1 MRLTSW
7 NLLHGLTTPFASA
20 RENAP
25 SGSPAEPNTLLASA
39 LRTLNP
45 DLLGLQEMDFRLN
58 RSGNSNQV
66 AEIAAMMGA
75 DHWAFAPS
83 VIGSP
88 DENWRGTTDTDT
100 RIITNKNS
108 AGLSGYG
115 IGVVSKI
122 PIRSWHRLEL
132 PAAPIGVLMTLPRD
146 GKLKR
151 IYVRDHPRSALA
163 VELENGWLIINT
175 HLSFV
180 PVFNFLQLQKI
191 KRWVKR
197 LPVTDKTKIII
208 MGDLN
213 LPISAFVRGLHWNSL
228 VKERTFPTWSP
239 RVQID
244 YFLSQKI
251 SPEDVVHVPSMLTG
265 VSDHL
270 PLTVELD

>member
-7 NLLHGLTTPFASA
+7 NLLHGLATPLAGAS
-20 RENAP
+20 ENAP
-25 SGSPAEPNTLLASA
+25 SAGPNEPFTLLASA

-45 DLLGLQEMDFRLN
+45 DLLGLQEMDFHLG
-58 RSGNSNQV
+58 RSGDSNQV
-66 AEIAAMMGA
+66 AAIASMMGA
-75 DHWAFAPS
+75 EHWAFAPS

-88 DENWRGTTDTDT
+88 DENWRGTTDSDA
-100 RIITNKNS
+100 RVVTNKNPIGS
-108 AGLSGYG
+108 AGYG
-115 IGVVSKI
+115 IGIVSKI

-132 PAAPIGVLMTLPRD
+132 PAAPIGVLMTLPRA
-146 GKLKR
+146 GKLKK

-163 VELENGWLIINT
+163 AELEDGWLIINT

-180 PVFNFLQLQKI
+180 PVFNYLQLLKV

-213 LPISAFVRGLHWNSL
+213 LPFSVIVRGLHWNSL
-228 VKERTFPTWSP
+228 VTERTFPTWKP
-239 RVQID
+239 KAQID

-251 SPEDVVHVPSMLTG
+251 SAEDVIHIPSMLTG

-270 PLTVELD
+270 PLTVEVD

>member
-7 NLLHGLTTPFASA
+7 NLLHGRATPLTSAS
-20 RENAP
+20 ENAR
-25 SGSPAEPNTLLASA
+25 SGSPAEPNTLLANA

-45 DLLGLQEMDFRLN
+45 DVLGLQEVDFHLA
-58 RSGNSNQV
+58 RSADSNQV
-66 AEIAAMMGA
+66 AAIASMMGA
-75 DHWAFAPS
+75 QHWAFTPS

-88 DENWRGTTDTDT
+88 DENWRGTTQADV
-100 RIITNKNS
+100 RVVTNKNPI
-108 AGLSGYG
+108 GLSGYG
-115 IGVVSKI
+115 IGLVSKV

-132 PAAPIGVLMTLPRD
+132 PAAPIGVLMTLPRE
-146 GKLKR
+146 GKLKK

-163 VELENGWLIINT
+163 AELENGWLIINT
-175 HLSFV
+175 HLTFV
-180 PVFNFLQLQKI
+180 PVFNYLQLLKI

-197 LPVTDKTKIII
+197 LPATDKSKIII

-213 LPISAFVRGLHWNSL
+213 LPLSILVRGLHWNSL
-228 VKERTFPTWSP
+228 VTERTFPTWKP
-239 RVQID
+239 RVQVD

>member
-7 NLLHGLTTPFASA
+7 NLLHGLATPFTAA
-20 RENAP
+20 GENAP
-25 SGSPAEPNTLLASA
+25 YESPAEPNALLASA
-39 LRTLNP
+39 LRTLHP
-45 DLLGLQEMDFRLN
+45 DLLGLQEVDFCLA
-58 RSGNSNQV
+58 RSADSNQV
-66 AEIAAMMGA
+66 ATVAAMMGA
-75 DHWAFAPS
+75 EHWAFAPS

-88 DENWRGTTDTDT
+88 DENWRGTTDADV
-100 RIITNKNS
+100 RVITNKNS
-108 AGLSGYG
+108 IGLSGYG
-115 IGVVSKI
+115 IGLVSKV

-146 GKLKR
+146 GKLKKV
-151 IYVRDHPRSALA
+151 YVRDHPRSALA
-163 VELENGWLIINT
+163 AELDNGWLIINT

-180 PVFNFLQLQKI
+180 PVFNYLQLQKI

-213 LPISAFVRGLHWNSL
+213 LPISALVRGLHWNSL

-251 SPEDVVHVPSMLTG
+251 SPEDLVHVPSMLTG

-270 PLTVELD
+270 PLTVEVD

>member
-7 NLLHGLTTPFASA
+7 NLLHGLATPLTSA

-25 SGSPAEPNTLLASA
+25 FESPAQPNTLLANA
-39 LRTLNP
+39 LRALNP
-45 DLLGLQEMDFRLN
+45 DVLGLQEVDFHLA
-58 RSGNSNQV
+58 RSADSNQV
-66 AEIAAMMGA
+66 ATIAAMMDA
-75 DHWAFAPS
+75 EHWAFAPS

-88 DENWRGTTDTDT
+88 DENWRGTTDADV
-100 RIITNKNS
+100 RVVTNKNS
-108 AGLSGYG
+108 IGLSGYG
-115 IGVVSKI
+115 IGVVSRV

-132 PAAPIGVLMTLPRD
+132 PAAPIGVLMKLPRE

-163 VELENGWLIINT
+163 AELENGWLIINT

-180 PVFNFLQLQKI
+180 PVFNYLQLQKV
-191 KRWVKR
+191 KRWVKS

-213 LPISAFVRGLHWNSL
+213 LPYSIVVRGLHWNSL
-228 VKERTFPTWSP
+228 VTEQTFPTWKP
-239 RVQID
+239 KVQID

>member
-7 NLLHGLTTPFASA
+7 NLLHGLATPLTCGQ
-20 RENAP
+20 ENAP

-45 DLLGLQEMDFRLN
+45 DLLGLQEMDFRLA
-58 RSGNSNQV
+58 RSADSNQV
-66 AEIAAMMGA
+66 ATIAAMMDA
-75 DHWAFAPS
+75 EHWAFAPS

-88 DENWRGTTDTDT
+88 DENWRGTTDADA
-100 RIITNKNS
+100 RIITNKNPI
-108 AGLSGYG
+108 GLSGYG

-146 GKLKR
+146 GKLKK

-163 VELENGWLIINT
+163 AELENGWLIINT

-180 PVFNFLQLQKI
+180 PVFNYLQLQKI
-191 KRWVKR
+191 KRWAKR
-197 LPVTDKTKIII
+197 LPVTDKSKIII
-208 MGDLN
+208 LGDLN
-213 LPISAFVRGLHWNSL
+213 LPYSILVRGLHWNSL
-228 VKERTFPTWSP
+228 VKERTFPTWKP

-251 SPEDVVHVPSMLTG
+251 SPEDVVHVPSMLT
-265 VSDHL
+265 
-270 PLTVELD
+270 

>member
-7 NLLHGLTTPFASA
+7 NLLHVKATPLTSAS
-20 RENAP
+20 ENAL
-25 SGSPAEPNTLLASA
+25 SATPAELNTLLANA

-45 DLLGLQEMDFRLN
+45 DVLGLQEMDFHLA
-58 RSGNSNQV
+58 RSSDSNQV
-66 AEIAAMMGA
+66 ATIAAMMGA
-75 DHWAFAPS
+75 EHWAFAPS
-83 VIGSP
+83 VFGSP
-88 DENWRGTTDTDT
+88 DDNWRGSTDADVQVV
-100 RIITNKNS
+100 TNLDS
-108 AGLSGYG
+108 VGSSGYG
-115 IGVVSKI
+115 IGLVSKV

-132 PAAPIGVLMTLPRD
+132 PAAPIGVLMTLPHE
-146 GKLKR
+146 GKLKK

-163 VELENGWLIINT
+163 AELENGWLIINT

-180 PVFNFLQLQKI
+180 PIFNYLQLLKI
-191 KRWVKR
+191 KRWVKK
-197 LPVTDKTKIII
+197 LPVTNKSKIII
-208 MGDLN
+208 MGDFN
-213 LPISAFVRGLHWNSL
+213 LPFSILVRGLHWNSL
-228 VKERTFPTWSP
+228 VKERTFPTWKP

>member
-7 NLLHGLTTPFASA
+7 NLLHGLATPLPSA
-20 RENAP
+20 RENAT

-45 DLLGLQEMDFRLN
+45 DLIGLQEMDFHLA
-58 RSGNSNQV
+58 RSADSNQV
-66 AEIAAMMGA
+66 ATIAAMMDA
-75 DHWAFAPS
+75 EHWAFAPS

-88 DENWRGTTDTDT
+88 DEDWRGATEVDA
-100 RIITNKNS
+100 RVITNKNPI
-108 AGLSGYG
+108 GLSGYG

-132 PAAPIGVLMTLPRD
+132 PAAPIGVLMKLPRD
-146 GKLKR
+146 GKLKK

-163 VELENGWLIINT
+163 AELENGWLIINT

-180 PVFNFLQLQKI
+180 PVFNYLQLQKI
-191 KRWVKR
+191 KRWAKR
-197 LPVTDKTKIII
+197 LPVTDKSKIII

-213 LPISAFVRGLHWNSL
+213 LPFSLLVRGLHWNSL
-228 VKERTFPTWSP
+228 VKERTFPTWKP
-239 RVQID
+239 KAQID
-244 YFLSQKI
+244 YFLSQKL

>member
-7 NLLHGLTTPFASA
+7 NLLHGLATPLAAAS
-20 RENAP
+20 ENAP
-25 SGSPAEPNTLLASA
+25 PERSTEPFTLLASA

-45 DLLGLQEMDFRLN
+45 DLLGLQEMDFHLG
-58 RSGNSNQV
+58 RSGDSNQV
-66 AEIAAMMGA
+66 AAIAAMMGA
-75 DHWAFAPS
+75 EHWAFAPS

-88 DENWRGTTDTDT
+88 DENWRGTTDSDA
-100 RIITNKNS
+100 RVITNQNPS
-108 AGLSGYG
+108 GSSGYG

-132 PAAPIGVLMTLPRD
+132 PPAPIGVLMTLPRD
-146 GKLKR
+146 GKLQK

-163 VELENGWLIINT
+163 AELENGWLIINT

-180 PVFNFLQLQKI
+180 PVFNYLQLLKI
-191 KRWVKR
+191 KRWVKK

-213 LPISAFVRGLHWNSL
+213 LPFSTIVRGLHWNSL
-228 VKERTFPTWSP
+228 VTERTFPTWKP
-239 RVQID
+239 KVQID

-251 SPEDVVHVPSMLTG
+251 SPEDVIHVPSMLTG

-270 PLTVELD
+270 PLTVEMD

>member
-7 NLLHGLTTPFASA
+7 NLLHGLATPLAGAS
-20 RENAP
+20 ENAP
-25 SGSPAEPNTLLASA
+25 SAGSTEPFTLLASA

-45 DLLGLQEMDFRLN
+45 DLLGLQEMDFHLG
-58 RSGNSNQV
+58 RSGDSNQV
-66 AEIAAMMGA
+66 AAIASMMGA
-75 DHWAFAPS
+75 EHWAFAPS

-88 DENWRGTTDTDT
+88 DENWRGTTDSDA
-100 RIITNKNS
+100 RVVTNKNPIGS
-108 AGLSGYG
+108 AGYG

-146 GKLKR
+146 GKLKK
-151 IYVRDHPRSALA
+151 IYVSDHPRSALA
-163 VELENGWLIINT
+163 AELEDGWLVINT

-180 PVFNFLQLQKI
+180 PVFNYLQLLKV

-213 LPISAFVRGLHWNSL
+213 LPFSMIVRGLHWNSL
-228 VKERTFPTWSP
+228 VTERTFPTWKP
-239 RVQID
+239 KVQID

-251 SPEDVVHVPSMLTG
+251 SAEDVIHVPSMLTG

-270 PLTVELD
+270 PLTVEVD